1 VPGCSADVNRNRI
14 EASGSDRARENCKSV
29 ETLMSQPQT
38 RRLPWL
44 APLAPPRLNLG
55 DLWWRHRDLLCARLG
70 AALGMVLLPFVLI
83 WAAGE
88 YADYMAA
95 LRAAETSR
103 YLAEFR
109 TAPVGAAWRHLNAAW
124 QAEQDRQGVLL
135 ARLAGGSGSAAGVAL
150 RHYRQ
155 FVLETVE
162 DHRLPADIETVR
174 RFFDRLAV
182 CVRVGNCDREAAAAH
197 LRPALRRFRDQHY
210 YYFESEGTAAE
221 FDRVVAQIMP
231 DELWLRAAPTAVP

>member
-1 VPGCSADVNRNRI
+1 
-14 EASGSDRARENCKSV
+14 
-29 ETLMSQPQT
+29 MSQPQT
-38 RRLPWL
+38 RRLPRL
-44 APLAPPRLNLG
+44 APLAPPRLNLR
-55 DLWWRHRDLLCARLG
+55 DLWCRHHDLLRAWLG
-70 AALGMVLLPFVLI
+70 AALAIVLLPSALI
-83 WAAGE
+83 WAASE
-88 YADYMAA
+88 YADYRAA

-109 TAPVGAAWRHLNAAW
+109 AAPVGAAWRHLNAAW

-135 ARLAGGSGSAAGVAL
+135 ARLAEPADSAAGIAL

-162 DHRLPADIETVR
+162 EHRLPADIGTVR

-197 LRPALRRFRDQHY
+197 LRPALRRFRNQHY
-210 YYFESEGTAAE
+210 YWFESEGTALE
-221 FDRVVAQIMP
+221 FDRVVAEITP
-231 DELWLRAAPTAVP
+231 DEPWLGAAPTTVP